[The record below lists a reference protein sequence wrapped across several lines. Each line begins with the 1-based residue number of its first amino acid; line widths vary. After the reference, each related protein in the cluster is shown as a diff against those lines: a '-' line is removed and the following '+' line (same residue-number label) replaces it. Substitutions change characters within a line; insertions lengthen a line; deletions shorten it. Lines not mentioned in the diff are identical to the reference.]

1 MILTMFAFVVK
12 AQITVFSEG
21 FEDGVLPAG
30 WTNIDADNDGNTWV
44 HNSTTFVDGHESDGA
59 FVSFSKLNGAALTP
73 DNWLVTPA
81 IPLAGNSTLSF
92 WRMSG
97 FSTPQEHYGIF
108 ISTTSATDLSS
119 FTEVPVY
126 EETLS
131 SYQWAEK
138 TVDLSAYAGQTVY
151 IAFRHYNCTN
161 KLALILDDVSVTT
174 TSASPI
180 ITAVPSALQFFNVQ
194 EGFPSVSQMVT
205 VNASNVTNAI
215 TAVAGTPFEVSLD
228 NITFSESVTMSSTD
242 TAVYVRYYPAYENND
257 TAYLTLSDGT
267 VSTDV
272 LLTGN
277 CVSCYITLPYMQNFN
292 DAPQFGLPGCW
303 SRINAYNGYPR
314 ATSEYGTGG
323 DDKVLMFNC
332 DPSSYEPVYA
342 VMPLMPANLSDL
354 QITFSTFR
362 EGQWS
367 GTFSVGYVS
376 DITDTGSFVPVWSIT
391 GPQIGDNNP
400 HPYMV
405 SFADVVSDPN
415 TSYLITFKYQPN
427 SNYGSI
433 WYWFV
438 DDITVDEISTC
449 APPAD
454 LETSAVTSST
464 AILHWSGNSDSYNL
478 YYKTA
483 ADTGWTQIQNV
494 VTDENGYLL
503 ENLLSNTTYTWFVA
517 AICDDGTTSN
527 SMENTSFTTECGN
540 YLTPFMQDFDASSS
554 FPDCWHR
561 YTGLASEV
569 FAGTA
574 FTPTTSNYSG
584 WRLDNT
590 HVFGARHASLN
601 IYGTNTKYWLVTPP
615 IDLSTLANPTLTFD
629 LALTKYNTTNPI
641 DNPNAQDDDKFM
653 VIVSTDYGATW
664 SAANATVWNND
675 NTGDHVFNQISATGE
690 EIAIPLTNYAGQTV
704 MIAFYGESTVT
715 NNGDNDLHIDNVMVN
730 NATSCVKPNNLTVTT
745 VTDNSVTLTWTESG
759 TATAWNI
766 EYGPVGFT
774 PGTGNGT
781 VVAATSN
788 PFTVT
793 NLSAT
798 PYHFYVQSDCGG
810 EQSLWSGPA
819 DATPGTYNLGING
832 SDTLTTCSLIIY
844 DNGGAN
850 GDYSNNCDFTLV
862 LFPETEGELMA
873 VSGTYVTENN
883 WDFLRI
889 YDGAGTDG
897 TILGAY
903 SGTGTVPTLVS
914 SSGPLTIKFTSD
926 ASSQRSGFVLTAS
939 CAACM
944 PPVNLTASNVGAET
958 ADLTWTGSAD
968 TYLVEYKAIGDTDWI
983 TDNTTD
989 TIFNLN
995 SLTPETTYTVNVY
1008 SACDEE
1014 SYSPA
1019 ASISFTTT
1027 MNAAS
1032 LPYSTDF
1039 SPESDRNWLLYNGS
1053 CTNIWKIGSVNDS
1066 TNALFITNN
1075 GSTPGYNSN
1084 SFSVVSAEKLITIGE
1099 TPELLV
1105 SFDVN
1110 AGGEDIF
1117 DYLKVFFAPS
1127 DSLYPAANNNVYY
1140 AANNYSIFALDFSDY
1155 LQYSEGTASYP
1166 YKFNLTN
1173 GNTVHVVATM
1183 PNPNT
1188 VSDATSTAKLVFL
1201 WKNDQSSGT
1210 QPGAIITNVS
1220 IEAVSCPTPTNLTVS
1235 NLTTNGADISW
1246 TQGGEETDW
1255 ILEYKESADSIWTTV
1270 NVSGATT
1277 YPLNGLTAG
1286 ATYQVRVQADCGS
1299 GNQSLWASTLFTVL
1313 CETFTTFP
1321 YTEDFE
1327 HGGAMPDCWSQEYV
1341 YGMVDW
1347 TLENGT
1353 QNSGGIADAHSGSY
1367 NAFIHEASPNG
1378 STTRLVSPIF
1388 DLTNVTNPY
1397 LSYWYAQKPWGNDQD
1412 HLSVFYRTSPTSDWQ
1427 MLTVYASAA
1436 NEWTMDSLALPYP
1449 SATYQIAFSGNVS
1462 YGYGI
1467 VLDDITIAA
1476 GSDIPVI
1483 TNPTVVT
1490 TSATNIEQ
1498 TTATLNG
1505 AVTNPD
1511 NVTITTKG
1519 FEWKA
1524 TAGGTYA
1531 PVNVNG
1537 NNLTY
1542 NLTGLTPNT
1551 GYTYKAF
1558 ITYNGTTVYGDEM
1571 TFTTLEEV
1579 VEPCEAPTNLRETG
1593 AIIDKAVGYLF
1604 VEWDDHASASQWNL
1618 QYKLSNENNWNNVVV
1633 NGAPIHTFENLE
1645 AYSVYNLRVQAICEE
1660 NNLSEWSNILTATA
1674 QGVGIENHL
1683 LNSITLYPNPAND
1696 VVNVECRMYNVQLEG
1711 IEIIDVYGKIVRT
1724 VVETMCTSSLP
1735 TRINVSDLAT
1745 GMYFVRVTTDAG
1757 TATKTFV
1764 KK

>member
-1 MILTMFAFVVK
+1 MILTMFTFVVK

-119 FTEVPVY
+119 FTQVPVY

-131 SYQWAEK
+131 SYHWAEK

-174 TSASPI
+174 TAASPI

-205 VNASNVTNAI
+205 VNANNVTNAI
-215 TAVAGTPFEVSLD
+215 TAVAGSPFEVSLD

-332 DPSSYEPVYA
+332 DPNTYEPVYA

-354 QITFSTFR
+354 QVTFSTFR

-415 TSYLITFKYQPN
+415 TPYHITFKYQPN

-449 APPAD
+449 APPSN

-464 AILHWSGNSDSYNL
+464 ATLHWNGNSDSYNL

-527 SMENTSFTTECGN
+527 SMENTSFTTECGD

-664 SAANATVWNND
+664 NAANATVWNND

-690 EIAIPLTNYAGQTV
+690 EITIPLTSYAGQTV

-730 NATSCVKPNNLTVTT
+730 NATSCMKPNNLTVTT

-766 EYGPVGFT
+766 EYGPVGFM
-774 PGTGNGT
+774 PGTGSGT
-781 VVAATSN
+781 VVAATSY

-798 PYHFYVQSDCGG
+798 PYHFYVQSNCGD

-819 DATPGTYNLGING
+819 AATPGTYNLGITG

-873 VSGTYVTENN
+873 VSGTYDTENN

-889 YDGAGTDG
+889 YDGVGTDG

-926 ASSQRSGFVLTAS
+926 AGVQKSGFVLNTTCTS
-939 CAACM
+939 CA
-944 PPVNLTASNVGAET
+944 PPGNLTVSNVNAES
-958 ADLTWTGSAD
+958 ADLTWTGSSS
-968 TYLVEYKAIGDTDWI
+968 TYMIEYKAATDTTWI
-983 TDNTTD
+983 TDNTSD
-989 TIFNLN
+989 TTFNFSGL
-995 SLTPETTYTVNVY
+995 SASTLYIVNVY
-1008 SACDEE
+1008 GDCNGN
-1014 SYSPA
+1014 YSPA

-1027 MNAAS
+1027 METAS
-1032 LPYSTDF
+1032 IPYSTDF
-1039 SPESDRNWLLYNGS
+1039 SESNDRNWLFYNGS
-1053 CTNIWKIGSVNDS
+1053 CNNFWKIGSVNDS
-1066 TNALFITNN
+1066 TSALFITNN
-1075 GSTPGYNSN
+1075 GNTPGYNSN
-1084 SFSVVSAEKLITIGE
+1084 SFSAVSAEKLFTLGE
-1099 TPELLV
+1099 TSEIIIR
-1105 SFDVN
+1105 FDVN
-1110 AGGEDIF
+1110 VGGEDIF

-1127 DSLYPAANNNVYY
+1127 DSVYPAAITNVNYV
-1140 AANNYSIFALDFSDY
+1140 ANNYSDFALNFSDY
-1155 LQYSEGTASYP
+1155 LQYSGGTASYP

-1173 GNTVHVVATM
+1173 GNTVHVAATM
-1183 PNPNT
+1183 PNPNA
-1188 VSDATSTAKLVFL
+1188 VPSSNSTAKLVFL

-1235 NLTTNGADISW
+1235 NLTTIGADISW

-1299 GNQSLWASTLFTVL
+1299 GNQSLWASTLFTVP

-1341 YGMVDW
+1341 YGMVNW

-1353 QNSGGIADAHSGSY
+1353 QNSSGIADAHSGSY
-1367 NAFIHEASPNG
+1367 NAFIYEASSNG
-1378 STTRLVSPIF
+1378 STTRLISPIF

-1397 LSYWYAQKPWGNDQD
+1397 LSYWYAQKSWGNDQD
-1412 HLSVFYRTSPTSDWQ
+1412 HLSVFYRTSPSSEWE
-1427 MLTVYASAA
+1427 MLVVYASSV
-1436 NEWTMDSLALPYP
+1436 NEWTKDSLALPNP
-1449 SATYQIAFSGNVS
+1449 SATYQLAFSGNVS

-1476 GSDIPVI
+1476 AIADTEPCDVPESLEFSELGITQTSAVAVWVLDYSVTSWLLQYKAVSDANW
-1483 TNPTVVT
+1483 TEVT
-1490 TSATNIEQ
+1490 TNYPWCNI
-1498 TTATLNG
+1498 N
-1505 AVTNPD
+1505 
-1511 NVTITTKG
+1511 
-1519 FEWKA
+1519 
-1524 TAGGTYA
+1524 
-1531 PVNVNG
+1531 
-1537 NNLTY
+1537 
-1542 NLTGLTPNT
+1542 GLTPNT
-1551 GYTYKAF
+1551 TYQARVRANCS
-1558 ITYNGTTVYGDEM
+1558 NGGVSEWTEVV
-1571 TFTTLEEV
+1571 TFTTLPEDTPV
-1579 VEPCEAPTNLRETG
+1579 PCEVPTGLTTTNVENH
-1593 AIIDKAVGYLF
+1593 AISIA
-1604 VEWDDHASASQWNL
+1604 WDANAEVNSWNIR
-1618 QYKLSNENNWNNVVV
+1618 YRVV
-1633 NGAPIHTFENLE
+1633 NSEWTIQTSNTNSYTITGLE
-1645 AYSVYNLRVQAICEE
+1645 GLTTYVIQVQADCGDDGT
-1660 NNLSEWSNILTATA
+1660 SEWSNSITA
-1674 QGVGIENHL
+1674 QTTNVDIENRL
-1683 LNSITLYPNPAND
+1683 ANSIALYPNPAND
-1696 VVNVECRMYNVQLEG
+1696 VVNVECTMYNVQSVDV
-1711 IEIIDVYGKIVRT
+1711 IDVYGKVVRT
-1724 VVETMCTSSLP
+1724 VVGANNYSPLP
-1735 TRINVSDLAT
+1735 TRINISGLAA
-1745 GMYFVRVTTDAG
+1745 GMYFVRVTTEESVV
-1757 TATKTFV
+1757 TKQFV
-1764 KK
+1764 KR